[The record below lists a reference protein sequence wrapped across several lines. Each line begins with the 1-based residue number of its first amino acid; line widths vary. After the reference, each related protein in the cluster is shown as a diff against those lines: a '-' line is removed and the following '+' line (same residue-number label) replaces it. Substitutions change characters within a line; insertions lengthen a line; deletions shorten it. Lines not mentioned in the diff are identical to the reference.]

1 MINQT
6 IVSLGGA
13 CVERVSNPPDVHN
26 LQTSRS
32 VGGGVSNGCES
43 NERNVGRATRSALG
57 VYKRF
62 SVLRQQNIFSNIF
75 FSPYSSF
82 GKRPLSKRFTSS
94 CCSGRR
100 NKGCLFYR
108 RNEHSCFVNVQRIL
122 ERHNN
127 FFSSRRQHRPN
138 VLLLGNRLNSESGV
152 VA

>member
-13 CVERVSNPPDVHN
+13 YVERVSNPPDVHN

-32 VGGGVSNGCES
+32 VGGGVSNGCKS
-43 NERNVGRATRSALG
+43 NERNVGREQRSALG

-62 SVLRQQNIFSNIF
+62 GVLRQQNIFSNIF

-82 GKRPLSKRFTSS
+82 SKCPLSKRFTSS

-108 RNEHSCFVNVQRIL
+108 NEHSYFDNDKSIL
-122 ERHNN
+122 GRHNN
-127 FFSSRRQHRPN
+127 FFPYSKQCRPN

>member
-13 CVERVSNPPDVHN
+13 YVERVSNPPDVHN

-43 NERNVGRATRSALG
+43 NERNVGKHWRTALG

-62 SVLRQQNIFSNIF
+62 GVLFKSYIHGNIF
-75 FSPYSSF
+75 FSSYSSF
-82 GKRPLSKRFTSS
+82 SKCPLSKRFTSS

-100 NKGCLFYR
+100 NKGYLFY
-108 RNEHSCFVNVQRIL
+108 RNEHSCFDNGKSIL

-127 FFSSRRQHRPN
+127 FFSSRKHHKPN
-138 VLLLGNRLNSESGV
+138 VLLLGNRLNLESGV

>member
-13 CVERVSNPPDVHN
+13 YVERVSNPPDVHN

-32 VGGGVSNGCES
+32 VGGGVSNGCKS
-43 NERNVGRATRSALG
+43 NERNVGREQRSALG

-62 SVLRQQNIFSNIF
+62 GVLRQQNIFSNIF

-82 GKRPLSKRFTSS
+82 DKCPLSKRFTSS

-100 NKGCLFYR
+100 NKGYLFY
-108 RNEHSCFVNVQRIL
+108 RNEHSCFDNDTRIL

-127 FFSSRRQHRPN
+127 FFSSRKHHRPN
-138 VLLLGNRLNSESGV
+138 VLLLGNRLNLESGV

>member
-1 MINQT
+1 MKYQT

-13 CVERVSNPPDVHN
+13 YANRVSNPPTIS

-32 VGGGVSNGCES
+32 VGGGVSN
-43 NERNVGRATRSALG
+43 ERNVGREQRSALG

-62 SVLRQQNIFSNIF
+62 GVLRQQNIFSNIF

-82 GKRPLSKRFTSS
+82 GKCPLPRRFTSS

-100 NKGCLFYR
+100 NKGYLFY
-108 RNEHSCFVNVQRIL
+108 RNEHSCFDNVQRIL
-122 ERHNN
+122 EWHNN
-127 FFSSRRQHRPN
+127 FFSCSKQYRPN
-138 VLLLGNRLNSESGV
+138 VLFLGNWLNPESGV

>member
-13 CVERVSNPPDVHN
+13 YVERVSNPPDVHN

-32 VGGGVSNGCES
+32 VGGGVSNGCKS
-43 NERNVGRATRSALG
+43 NEGNVGRATRSALG

-62 SVLRQQNIFSNIF
+62 GVLFVQNVFSNVF

-82 GKRPLSKRFTSS
+82 SKCPLSKRFTSS

-100 NKGCLFYR
+100 NKGYLFY
-108 RNEHSCFVNVQRIL
+108 RNEHSCFDNDRSIL
-122 ERHNN
+122 ERYNN
-127 FFSSRRQHRPN
+127 FFSSSSYCRPN
-138 VLLLGNRLNSESGV
+138 VLLLGNWLNSESGV